1 MKVLLNLILMVSIV
15 ALSPGIFAQEPLE
28 KFSVSDVR
36 ILSGPF
42 SQNEVI
48 DRKAIEE
55 LNPDQ
60 LLRSF
65 RINAG
70 IPIDASCLP
79 LKGWEAPDCDL
90 RGHIMGH
97 YLTALSYEFSLSG
110 DKAVEKKLNYLIEEL
125 RKCQVALK
133 TGYLSAFPESK
144 VDYTDKT
151 GDGWAPYYTLH
162 KIFQGVIDS
171 YQATRNET
179 ALVIATEIGNNLIDR
194 TNRITDMNS
203 WSYVL
208 DRMEQGGILESIL
221 NLYKITH
228 EKRLIDAALKF
239 HQYNKLKPA
248 AYKKDILDDRL
259 TSNFNHANTTIPQF
273 IGSLRT
279 YEVTGQ
285 RFYLD
290 AARNFW
296 EMVTQHR
303 SYCTGQTSYHEHWNY
318 GPDTLSLEL
327 GQQNGESCCTYNLIK
342 LSNDLFCS
350 DPNSR
355 YADYVERALYNHI
368 LGSIHQKTA
377 NTCYFYHIEPGSFKT
392 FNVNQEVFFCC
403 TGTGYENHVR
413 YGESVYFKQKDA
425 LYVNLY
431 IPSSLNWREKGLIL
445 FQEQDPLQTQRAKFV
460 VKQGS
465 AEAKICLRVPKWC
478 AEKFEVLVN
487 GEKIPGLKPVN
498 GFVSLNRIWTAGTT
512 IEIKLPMKLQMQAMP
527 DDKNL
532 VWFEYGPLVL
542 AGDLGNE
549 GITDAMVQQA
559 NNFYGGVPRE
569 NVVNVKLPV
578 LKTGTTC
585 DNPKQTKPLA
595 TEFDLNNFSDR
606 SQPIR
611 LLPFYS
617 IQGRREIIFWKILK
631 TN

>member
-1 MKVLLNLILMVSIV
+1 MIGLA
-15 ALSPGIFAQEPLE
+15 ALASGAFAQEALE
-28 KFSVSDVR
+28 MFSVRDVR

-42 SQNEVI
+42 RQNEAI
-48 DRKAIEE
+48 DIKAIEE

-70 IPIDASCLP
+70 LPVDASCLP
-79 LKGWEAPDCDL
+79 LKGWESPGSDL
-90 RGHIMGH
+90 RGHTMGH
-97 YLTALSYEFSLSG
+97 YLTALSYEFSLTGEKS
-110 DKAVEKKLNYLIEEL
+110 VEKKLNYLIEEL

-144 VDYTDKT
+144 VDYTEKT

-171 YQATRNET
+171 YKATKNET
-179 ALVIATEIGNNLIDR
+179 ALLMAKEIGDNLIER
-194 TNRITDMNS
+194 TGRITDMNS

-208 DRMEQGGILESIL
+208 DKMEQGGILESIL
-221 NLYKITH
+221 NLYEITH
-228 EKRLIDAALKF
+228 DKRLIDAALKF

-248 AYKKDILDDRL
+248 AYKKDILNDRI

-273 IGSLRT
+273 IGAIRT
-279 YEVTGQ
+279 YEITGH

-318 GPDTLSLEL
+318 GPDTLSPEL
-327 GQQNGESCCTYNLIK
+327 GQQNGETCCTYNMIK

-350 DPNSR
+350 DHDSR

-368 LGSIHQKTA
+368 IGSIHQETG

-392 FNVNQEVFFCC
+392 FNVNQEVFYCC

-413 YGESVYFKQKDA
+413 YGESVYFKHKDS

-431 IPSSLNWREKGLIL
+431 IPSSLNWTEKGLVIA
-445 FQEQDPLQTQRAKFV
+445 QEHDPLQTQQAKFV
-460 VKQGS
+460 IKQGS
-465 AEAKICLRVPKWC
+465 AEANICLRVPKWC
-478 AEKFEVLVN
+478 KEDFEVFVN
-487 GEKIPGLKPVN
+487 GSKMQDLKPVN
-498 GFVSLNRIWTAGTT
+498 GYVFLNRMWTKGTT
-512 IEIKLPMKLQMQAMP
+512 IEVKLPMKLQMHSMP
-527 DDKNL
+527 DDKSL

-549 GITDAMVQQA
+549 GITNAMVQPA
-559 NNFYGGVPRE
+559 NNFYLGVPKE
-569 NVVNVKLPV
+569 NVVTIKLPS
-578 LKTGTTC
+578 LKAGTTC
-585 DNPKQTKPLA
+585 NDIKQTSPSEP
-595 TEFDLNNFSDR
+595 EFDLNNFSNR
-606 SQPIR
+606 TQPIR
-611 LLPFYS
+611 LLPLYS
-617 IQGRREIIFWKILK
+617 IQGRRQIIFWKM
-631 TN
+631 N